1 MKYFKMLD
9 NPKNAS
15 KIDLSTPSKSVL
27 ELKTQISGKKRL
39 SEIVLVLLKIVKC
52 FKMFDYLKNT

>member
-1 MKYFKMLD
+1 MLD

-15 KIDLSTPSKSVL
+15 KIDLSAPSKSVL
-27 ELKTQISGKKRL
+27 ELKTRISGKKRL
-39 SEIVLVLLKIVKC
+39 SEIILVLLKIVKC

>member
-15 KIDLSTPSKSVL
+15 KIHLSAPSKSVL
-27 ELKTQISGKKRL
+27 ELKTRISGKKGYLNHFGFAKNR
-39 SEIVLVLLKIVKC
+39 E
-52 FKMFDYLKNT
+52 MFQNV